1 MFDARRAVTVRA
13 LRTGVRAA
21 GSARPARRSQ
31 PVKETRMS
39 TLKVR
44 TLGVLVA
51 FGALALSAIVVAEVR
66 AQTPAVDPAATQIL
80 KRMTDYIGSLKQF
93 SVHTRNTLED
103 ALDAGNRID
112 LDVSAS
118 VLISRPN
125 KLRAERTGDLVS
137 QIFYYNGKTL
147 TLYNPSD
154 KVYATEPAPGTIE
167 AVLDFTRESLGLLIP
182 AADLVYRN
190 AYELLMQEVTFAAVI
205 GKSAINGVKCDHLL
219 FSRPGVDFQV
229 WVPEGGRPLPRK
241 YVVTDTATAAR
252 LSVVTVMSNWNVAP
266 AVADDRFA
274 FVPPKGAKPI
284 TFMRLDTAGGAGR

>member
-1 MFDARRAVTVRA
+1 MITRRVSMFDARRAVTVRA

-80 KRMTDYIGSLKQF
+80 KRMTDYLGSLKQF
-93 SVHTRNTLED
+93 SVHTQNTIED
-103 ALDAGNRID
+103 VLDSGQRID
-112 LDVSAS
+112 LEVSAS
-118 VLISRPN
+118 VVLSRPN
-125 KLRAERTGDLVS
+125 KLRAERKADPINQV
-137 QIFYYNGKTL
+137 FYYNGKTL

-154 KVYATEPAPGTIE
+154 KVYATESAPDTIE
-167 AVLDFTRESLGLLIP
+167 GMLDFARESLGLVMP
-182 AADLVYRN
+182 VGDLLYRN
-190 AYELLMQEVTFAAVI
+190 AYPLLMQDVTSAVVVGKAVI
-205 GKSAINGVKCDHLL
+205 RGVKCDHLL

-229 WVPEGGRPLPRK
+229 WVSDRGRPLPYK
-241 YVVTDTATAAR
+241 YVVTDTGTPAL
-252 LSVVTVMSNWNVAP
+252 LSITTVMSDWNVAP
-266 AVADDRFA
+266 AVTDARFH
-274 FVPPKGAKPI
+274 FVPPKGAKTI
-284 TFMRLDTAGGAGR
+284 IFMSLK